1 VPELP
6 EVEVVRR
13 GLAEH
18 VAGRTVTGAEV
29 FGARVP
35 RRHLAGPRDLIDRLV
50 GSGVAS
56 AARRGKYLWLV
67 LDSPDGHPAALVIHL
82 GMSGQLLVSD
92 PGAPYEKHLH
102 ARLEFAD
109 GGRELRFVDQR
120 TFGGLSWEEVDD
132 EGIPDPV
139 RHIARDPF
147 DPRYDAEAVVTALRS
162 RRSAVKRALL
172 DQTLVSGIGNI
183 YADEALWRAGVHGE
197 RVAATLSR
205 PNLRRILGHAH
216 EVMAEALDQGGT
228 SFDALYVNV
237 NGASGY
243 FDRSLSAYGQQGRPC
258 PRCGTAI
265 RRESFMN
272 RSSHSCPRCQPKP
285 RTTGR

>member
-1 VPELP
+1 MRALADVARVVGLGDYLLLGRGEEATGGRDKASILADTLEAVIGTVYLSGGLPASEVVIHHLFDPLIEASVGRGAGLDWKTSLQELASSLGTSRTTGSASPAPTTPRSSRPPSASATSSSASARAGARRRPSSGPPNRRGARSTPAHRNPRADVPELP

-29 FGARVP
+29 FGARVT
-35 RRHLAGPRDLIDRLV
+35 RRHLAGPQDLIDRLV

-109 GGRELRFVDQR
+109 GVASCGSS
-120 TFGGLSWEEVDD
+120 T
-132 EGIPDPV
+132 
-139 RHIARDPF
+139 
-147 DPRYDAEAVVTALRS
+147 
-162 RRSAVKRALL
+162 SAPSV
-172 DQTLVSGIGNI
+172 G
-183 YADEALWRAGVHGE
+183 
-197 RVAATLSR
+197 
-205 PNLRRILGHAH
+205 
-216 EVMAEALDQGGT
+216 
-228 SFDALYVNV
+228 
-237 NGASGY
+237 
-243 FDRSLSAYGQQGRPC
+243 
-258 PRCGTAI
+258 
-265 RRESFMN
+265 
-272 RSSHSCPRCQPKP
+272 
-285 RTTGR
+285 